1 MKKFLRVTATLLSAI
16 AILDSLYW
24 LFVGHSY
31 LRAAFLKLTRDYGIT
46 VWLQVAA
53 GIGILIFIS
62 QYDWLFDHL
71 FRDERDRKYK

>member
-1 MKKFLRVTATLLSAI
+1 MKIFLRVTATLLSAA

-31 LRAAFLKLTRDYGIT
+31 LRVAFLKLSRDYNIP

-53 GIGILIFIS
+53 IIGILFFLS
-62 QYDWLFDHL
+62 QYDRFFDHL

>member
-1 MKKFLRVTATLLSAI
+1 MKKFLRVTATLLSAA

-31 LRAAFLKLTRDYGIT
+31 LRVTFLKLTSDYDIP

-53 GIGILIFIS
+53 IVGIILFLS
-62 QYDWLFDHL
+62 QYDWFFDHF